1 MSDLKCVVLIFECLF
16 ISELLG
22 NANEATPSVQ
32 TELVLLAL
40 PAIAGQAIE
49 PLAQLMETAYIGR
62 LGKGMFYFLFLLM
75 VCLLVAYELNGSPS
89 LFGQLAIHD

>member
-1 MSDLKCVVLIFECLF
+1 MSVLICVCLSLLF
-16 ISELLG
+16 VSESVG
-22 NANEATPSVQ
+22 TSNDDTRSQSVQ

-62 LGKGMFYFLFLLM
+62 LGKLLDLG
-75 VCLLVAYELNGSPS
+75 CYINYQTTSK
-89 LFGQLAIHD
+89 

>member
-1 MSDLKCVVLIFECLF
+1 MCNLDFCFRFTIFFLL
-16 ISELLG
+16 ISESVG
-22 NANEATPSVQ
+22 TSPPSVQ

-62 LGKGMFYFLFLLM
+62 LGNFLFFLLHN
-75 VCLLVAYELNGSPS
+75 Y
-89 LFGQLAIHD
+89 